1 MTTLVALVG
10 GIAFAAAVIL
20 LIAAFRPG
28 PVQPRTPRPS
38 PAQLWARYTRRPVGR
53 AGRRRDLQL
62 VGSLAAGF
70 AIFAFTGWLIAIP
83 LVPLAA
89 LLLPKLLGQAP
100 ATDAPLLEA
109 LDRWVRTLA
118 TTLPAGRD
126 VIQAIR
132 VSRASAPPLI
142 AEEVGLLVDRLDRRW
157 EATAALQR
165 FADALDSPES
175 DAVIASLM
183 LATTRTEGI
192 RDNLLSIADSVQERL
207 RAVRAVENERAKPR
221 QTARLVT
228 IISAMLIGTTAFL
241 GGGYFAPYRTPTGQ
255 VIITVLALAY
265 VGSLL
270 LLYRMSVPRR
280 RERILISKDDL
291 Q

>member
-10 GIAFAAAVIL
+10 GVAFAAAVIL

-28 PVQPRTPRPS
+28 PARPRAPRAS
-38 PAQLWARYTRRPVGR
+38 VAQLWARYTRRPAGR

-62 VGSLAAGF
+62 LGSLAAGF
-70 AIFAFTGWLIAIP
+70 VLFAFTGWLVAIV

-109 LDRWVRTLA
+109 LDRWVRGLA

-142 AEEVGLLVDRLDRRW
+142 ADEVGLLVDRLDRRW
-157 EATAALQR
+157 EARAALQQ

-192 RDNLLSIADSVQERL
+192 RDNLLSIADSIQERL

-228 IISAMLIGTTAFL
+228 IISALLIGATAFL
-241 GGGYFAPYRTPTGQ
+241 GGGYFAPYRTPTGEL
-255 VIITVLALAY
+255 IITVLALAY

-280 RERILISKDDL
+280 RERILISQDGRR
-291 Q
+291 

>member
-1 MTTLVALVG
+1 MIALIALVG
-10 GIAFAAAVIL
+10 GIAFAGAVVLLVAAI
-20 LIAAFRPG
+20 RPG
-28 PVQPRTPRPS
+28 PVRPRTPRPT
-38 PAQLWARYTRRPVGR
+38 PVQLWARYTRRPADR

-62 VGSLAAGF
+62 LGSLAAGMV
-70 AIFAFTGWLIAIP
+70 IFAFTGWLIAIP

-142 AEEVGLLVDRLDRRW
+142 AEEVGLLVDRLSRRW
-157 EATAALQR
+157 EARAALQR

-228 IISAMLIGTTAFL
+228 IISALLIGTTAFL

-255 VIITVLALAY
+255 LIITVLALAY

-280 RERILISKDDL
+280 RERILIIKDDL
-291 Q
+291 R